1 MLAVPGGPPQ
11 NMTVDAISSTQIL
24 LSWKSPPSDVQ
35 NGRIRSYAIF
45 VLEIQTNTS
54 LTYEVNTS
62 LTYEVNTS
70 LTYEVNTGGRLQV
83 GSLHPYFEYE
93 CSVAAVTIGPG
104 PYTSPLSVETF
115 EDSE

>member
-11 NMTVDAISSTQIL
+11 NMTADAISSTQIL
-24 LSWKSPPSDVQ
+24 LLWKSPPSDVQ
-35 NGRIRSYAIF
+35 NGHIRSYAIF

-54 LTYEVNTS
+54 LTYKVNS
-62 LTYEVNTS
+62 GS
-70 LTYEVNTGGRLQV
+70 RLQV

-104 PYTSPLSVETF
+104 PYTSLTSVVWLLLAWETEF
-115 EDSE
+115 

>member
-11 NMTVDAISSTQIL
+11 NMTADAISSTQIL
-24 LSWKSPPSDVQ
+24 LLWKSPPSDVQ
-35 NGRIRSYAIF
+35 NGRIHSYAIF
-45 VLEIQTNTS
+45 VLEIQTNTT

-62 LTYEVNTS
+62 LTYEVNI
-70 LTYEVNTGGRLQV
+70 GGRLQV